1 MNNEITKELHK
12 INCLMADIDAAY
24 HQASV
29 KLGVSDS
36 VLFIFYMLYVNNGSC
51 SLNEIYKLSG
61 ISKQTVNSAVRK
73 LENENLIYLENLDG
87 KSKKVR
93 ATESGRSHIYEV
105 AQKLHNAEVKTF
117 SEWSSEEIRQ
127 FIDALEKYNALF
139 KKNIQQL

>member
-1 MNNEITKELHK
+1 MNNEISKELNR

-36 VLFIFYMLYVNNGSC
+36 VSFIFYMLYVNDGAC

-61 ISKQTVNSAVRK
+61 ISKQTVNSAIRK

-87 KSKKVR
+87 KSKQVR
-93 ATESGRSHIYEV
+93 ATESGKPHIYEV
-105 AQKLHNAEVKTF
+105 AKKLHNAEIRTF
-117 SEWSSEEIRQ
+117 SEWSVEKIRQ